1 MIIFSQ
7 RPASTP
13 AVCSAGTGTRW
24 CRRPDIRECPCSD
37 FWGPPRNRRSPLA
50 LSGCSPWR
58 WTRSCSRE
66 PDVRCSTTTVRRP
79 GQSAYYNVCQ
89 LDMTI
94 SLLLLR
100 NDGHSEKLAAH
111 YNIIIL
117 LLLFY
122 IWLLCDAAALSAG
135 FSIFYPSPTPSVF
148 SRRRRHT

>member
-1 MIIFSQ
+1 MTLFGTFYRVIIIIIIISYLQSYRIIIFSQ

-58 WTRSCSRE
+58 WTRSCSRG

-79 GQSAYYNVCQ
+79 GQSLYHNVCQ
-89 LDMTI
+89 SDITI

-100 NDGHSEKLAAH
+100 TMDTQKSWQHT
-111 YNIIIL
+111 II
-117 LLLFY
+117 
-122 IWLLCDAAALSAG
+122 S
-135 FSIFYPSPTPSVF
+135 
-148 SRRRRHT
+148 